1 MIIPIG
7 KSVGK
12 QGGGHILIL
21 INRKAPDSSE
31 EENKGAS
38 YENFNVHLTPCF
50 KSTFKEL
57 LTHVILHNELNIAKT
72 QDIADENLTL
82 RTIDTIMATA
92 STYEFIKQIE
102 KNMAKLFN
110 CERANVIMVHR
121 QKKFLYRIE
130 RDPATMEDKMEQF
143 ELQKG
148 LAGFVTVAGHTIL
161 SESIRTDGRFIKEI
175 DDPLGPAESP
185 ALQIISAPIISH
197 TDNELMSRGDQDSAY
212 PRAIV
217 QLINRRSSFAN
228 FATDLST
235 DVKELLKQSVKFDQS
250 DIEKMER
257 LAWILGRCHE
267 VVNKIEQL
275 HSMRDQSQAMM
286 DLSNQLSNHIEMS
299 KSNFQGV
306 QSQFKKFMEE
316 TTNKGNQVKE
326 LNAILESATEKPPAP
341 KQ

>member
-1 MIIPIG
+1 MLCVNDVGKEREAAKQMREALGLTRLVNFMLIPVG

-12 QGGGHILIL
+12 QGGGHLLIL
-21 INRKAPDSSE
+21 INRQAADSGE
-31 EENKGAS
+31 EDNKGAA

-50 KSTFKEL
+50 KPTFKDL
-57 LTHVILHNELNIAKT
+57 LTHVLSHNLLNISKN

-102 KNMAKLFN
+102 KSMAELFN

-130 RDPATMEDKMEQF
+130 RDPVTMEDNQVQF

-175 DDPLGPAESP
+175 DDPLGPPESP
-185 ALQIISAPIISH
+185 ARQIISAPLNSH
-197 TDNELMSRGDQDSAY
+197 TDNDLMSRGDQEAST

-217 QLINRRSSFAN
+217 QLINRRSSFEN
-228 FATDLST
+228 FATDLSS
-235 DVKELLKQSVKFDQS
+235 DVRELLKQSVKLDQS
-250 DIEKMER
+250 DVEKMER

-267 VVNKIEQL
+267 VINKIE
-275 HSMRDQSQAMM
+275 
-286 DLSNQLSNHIEMS
+286 
-299 KSNFQGV
+299 
-306 QSQFKKFMEE
+306 
-316 TTNKGNQVKE
+316 
-326 LNAILESATEKPPAP
+326 
-341 KQ
+341 